1 MVGVHG
7 KAHRATG
14 KAPLEA
20 GVQEY
25 SVQALLLGLRLDG
38 SGPRYHECLGDAV
51 GDPAALGDRRCS
63 AQVLD
68 ARIGARP
75 DEDGVDLVARE
86 GQARLKTHVGQRLLE
101 VAPLGIT
108 GRGALPGNGEIEL
121 AVSEHLALFGG
132 DAHASHLGL
141 LRNAALT
148 AMDMLEAFSPR
159 LVGPVLQGT
168 ADHNS
173 AVNLHV
179 FADSPEA
186 IALELHARGYD
197 CRPYERRLKISRGK
211 GAGPETFAGYE
222 FRLEH
227 ADIQA
232 TIFPV
237 DGIRQAPIS
246 PVDGKPMKRA
256 NRKAVEAL
264 L

>member
-1 MVGVHG
+1 MPG
-7 KAHRATG
+7 KRNG
-14 KAPLEA
+14 N
-20 GVQEY
+20 
-25 SVQALLLGLRLDG
+25 
-38 SGPRYHECLGDAV
+38 
-51 GDPAALGDRRCS
+51 GDRVRQTV
-63 AQVLD
+63 AQE
-68 ARIGARP
+68 A
-75 DEDGVDLVARE
+75 
-86 GQARLKTHVGQRLLE
+86 ARLIVDHGIRDFRVAKTKAAER
-101 VAPLGIT
+101 LGINS
-108 GRGALPGNGEIEL
+108 RGALPGNAEIEL
-121 AVSEHLALFGG
+121 AVSDHLSLFGG
-132 DAHASHLGL
+132 DAHASHLGQ
-141 LRNAALT
+141 LREAALT
-148 AMDMLEAFSPR
+148 AMDLLAEFSPR

-227 ADIQA
+227 AAVQA
-232 TIFPV
+232 TVFPV

-256 NRKAVEAL
+256 ARKAVEAL
-264 L
+264 LERPMGATL